1 MGKDIIGGVYMLIL
15 ILCFLALAGG
25 CLISYFGGA
34 FASLAWLW
42 AVPVSFLGLFLVL
55 AGLAFL
61 FLWYLAQRVDP
72 EKPQEEYSNF
82 YCKVLTFYIRSV
94 LPLLQVHV
102 HPQGL
107 EKIPTDSRFMLVCNH
122 CSNIDPVILL
132 GYFPKSQLAFI
143 SKRENKDMFL
153 VGKLMHKLLCQ
164 LINREN
170 DREALKTILKCIS
183 ILKED
188 KASIA
193 VFPEGYIH
201 EDRKFHHFRNGV
213 FKVAQK
219 ANVPIVVCTMT
230 NTATSI
236 HNLLHLKPSH
246 IDLHL
251 LEVIPAQE
259 LQGITTAQIG
269 QRVYDLMAA
278 DLGPENISD
287 ETD

>member
-1 MGKDIIGGVYMLIL
+1 MLIIVISL
-15 ILCFLALAGG
+15 LALAGG
-25 CLISYFGGA
+25 CLIAYLTGA
-34 FASLAWLW
+34 FCSLAWLW
-42 AVPVSFLGLFLVL
+42 AVPVSFLGLFLLL

-61 FLWYLAQRVDP
+61 FLWYLAKRVDT

-82 YCKVLTFYIRSV
+82 YCKVLTCYIRSV
-94 LPLLQVHV
+94 LPVVGVHV

-107 EKIPTDSRFMLVCNH
+107 EKIPTDGRFMLVCNH

-132 GYFPKSQLAFI
+132 GYFPDSQLAFI

-153 VGKLMHKLLCQ
+153 VGKLMHKLLCL

-170 DREALKTILKCIS
+170 DREALKTIINCIN

-201 EDRKFHHFRNGV
+201 DDRKFHHFRNGV
-213 FKVAQK
+213 FKIAQK

-230 NTATSI
+230 NTADSI
-236 HNLLHLKPSH
+236 SNLLHLKPSH

-259 LQGITTAQIG
+259 LQGVNTAQIG
-269 QRVYDLMAA
+269 QRIYDLMAA

-287 ETD
+287 DE

>member
-1 MGKDIIGGVYMLIL
+1 MLIIVISL
-15 ILCFLALAGG
+15 LALAGG
-25 CLISYFGGA
+25 CLIAYLTGA
-34 FASLAWLW
+34 FCSLAWLW
-42 AVPVSFLGLFLVL
+42 AVPVSFLGLFLLL

-61 FLWYLAQRVDP
+61 FLWYLAKRVDT
-72 EKPQEEYSNF
+72 EKPQGEYSNF
-82 YCKVLTFYIRSV
+82 YCKVLTCYIRSV
-94 LPLLQVHV
+94 LPVVGVHV

-107 EKIPTDSRFMLVCNH
+107 EKIPTDGRFMLVCNH

-132 GYFPKSQLAFI
+132 GYFPDSQLAFI

-170 DREALKTILKCIS
+170 DREALKTIINCIN

-201 EDRKFHHFRNGV
+201 DDRKFHHFRNGV
-213 FKVAQK
+213 FKIAQK

-230 NTATSI
+230 NTADSI
-236 HNLLHLKPSH
+236 SNLLHLKPSH

-259 LQGITTAQIG
+259 LQGANTAQIG
-269 QRVYDLMAA
+269 QRIYDLMAA

-287 ETD
+287 DE

>member
-1 MGKDIIGGVYMLIL
+1 M
-15 ILCFLALAGG
+15 
-25 CLISYFGGA
+25 
-34 FASLAWLW
+34 
-42 AVPVSFLGLFLVL
+42 
-55 AGLAFL
+55 AFL
-61 FLWYLAQRVDP
+61 FLWYLAKRVDT

-82 YCKVLTFYIRSV
+82 YCKVLTCYIRSV
-94 LPLLQVHV
+94 LPVVGVHV

-107 EKIPTDSRFMLVCNH
+107 EKIPTDGRFMLVCNH

-132 GYFPKSQLAFI
+132 GYFPDSQLAFI

-170 DREALKTILKCIS
+170 DREALKTIINCIN

-201 EDRKFHHFRNGV
+201 DDRKFHHFRNGV
-213 FKVAQK
+213 FKIAQK

-230 NTATSI
+230 NTADSI
-236 HNLLHLKPSH
+236 SKLLHLKPSH

-259 LQGITTAQIG
+259 LQGVSTAQIG
-269 QRVYDLMAA
+269 QRIYDLMAA

-287 ETD
+287 DE

>member
-1 MGKDIIGGVYMLIL
+1 MLIIAITL
-15 ILCFLALAGG
+15 LALAGG
-25 CLISYFGGA
+25 CLIAYLTGA
-34 FASLAWLW
+34 FCSLAWLW
-42 AVPVSFLGLFLVL
+42 AVPVSFLGLFLLL

-61 FLWYLAQRVDP
+61 FLWYLAKRVDT

-82 YCKVLTFYIRSV
+82 YCKVLTCYIRSV
-94 LPLLQVHV
+94 LPVVGVHV

-107 EKIPTDSRFMLVCNH
+107 EKIPTDGRFMLVCNH

-132 GYFPKSQLAFI
+132 GYFPDSQLAFI

-170 DREALKTILKCIS
+170 DREALKTIINCIN
-183 ILKED
+183 ILKKD

-201 EDRKFHHFRNGV
+201 DDRKFHHFRNGV
-213 FKVAQK
+213 FKIAQK

-230 NTATSI
+230 NTADSI
-236 HNLLHLKPSH
+236 SNLLHLKPSH

-259 LQGITTAQIG
+259 HQGVNTAQIG
-269 QRVYDLMAA
+269 QRIYDLMAA

-287 ETD
+287 DE

>member
-1 MGKDIIGGVYMLIL
+1 MLIIVISL
-15 ILCFLALAGG
+15 LALAGG
-25 CLISYFGGA
+25 CLIAYLTGA
-34 FASLAWLW
+34 FCSLAWLW
-42 AVPVSFLGLFLVL
+42 AVPVSILGLFLLL

-61 FLWYLAQRVDP
+61 FLWYLAKRVDT

-82 YCKVLTFYIRSV
+82 YCKVLTCYIRSV
-94 LPLLQVHV
+94 LPVVGVHV

-107 EKIPTDSRFMLVCNH
+107 EKIPTDGRFMLVCNH

-132 GYFPKSQLAFI
+132 GYFPDSQLAFI

-170 DREALKTILKCIS
+170 DREALKTIINCIN

-201 EDRKFHHFRNGV
+201 DDRKFHHFRNGV
-213 FKVAQK
+213 FKIAQK

-230 NTATSI
+230 NTADSI
-236 HNLLHLKPSH
+236 SKLLHLKPSH

-259 LQGITTAQIG
+259 LQGVSTAQIG
-269 QRVYDLMAA
+269 QRIYDLMAA

-287 ETD
+287 DE

>member
-1 MGKDIIGGVYMLIL
+1 MLIIAITL
-15 ILCFLALAGG
+15 LALAGG
-25 CLISYFGGA
+25 CLIAYLTGA
-34 FASLAWLW
+34 FCSLAWLW
-42 AVPVSFLGLFLVL
+42 AVPVSFLGLFLLL

-61 FLWYLAQRVDP
+61 FLWYLAKRVDT

-82 YCKVLTFYIRSV
+82 YCKVLTCYIRSV
-94 LPLLQVHV
+94 LPVVGVHV

-107 EKIPTDSRFMLVCNH
+107 EKIPTDGRFMLVCNH

-132 GYFPKSQLAFI
+132 GYFPDSQLAFI

-170 DREALKTILKCIS
+170 DREALKTIINCIN

-201 EDRKFHHFRNGV
+201 DDRKFHHFRNGV
-213 FKVAQK
+213 FKIAQK

-230 NTATSI
+230 NTADSI
-236 HNLLHLKPSH
+236 SNLLHLKPSH

-259 LQGITTAQIG
+259 LQGVSTAQIG
-269 QRVYDLMAA
+269 QRIYDLMAA

-287 ETD
+287 DE

>member
-1 MGKDIIGGVYMLIL
+1 MLIIAITL
-15 ILCFLALAGG
+15 LALAGG
-25 CLISYFGGA
+25 CLIAYLTGA
-34 FASLAWLW
+34 FCSLAWLW
-42 AVPVSFLGLFLVL
+42 AVPVSFLGLFLLL

-61 FLWYLAQRVDP
+61 FLWYLAKRVDT

-82 YCKVLTFYIRSV
+82 YCKVLTCYIRSV
-94 LPLLQVHV
+94 LPVVGVHV

-107 EKIPTDSRFMLVCNH
+107 EKIPTDGRFMLVCNH

-132 GYFPKSQLAFI
+132 GYFPDSQLAFI

-170 DREALKTILKCIS
+170 DREALKTIINCIN
-183 ILKED
+183 ILKKD

-201 EDRKFHHFRNGV
+201 DDRKFHHFRNGV
-213 FKVAQK
+213 FKIAQK

-230 NTATSI
+230 NTADSI
-236 HNLLHLKPSH
+236 SNLQQLKPSH

-259 LQGITTAQIG
+259 LQGVNTAQIG
-269 QRVYDLMAA
+269 QRIYDLMAA

-287 ETD
+287 DE

>member
-1 MGKDIIGGVYMLIL
+1 MLIIVISL
-15 ILCFLALAGG
+15 LALAGG
-25 CLISYFGGA
+25 CLIAYLTGA
-34 FASLAWLW
+34 FCSLAWLW
-42 AVPVSFLGLFLVL
+42 AVPVSFLGLFLLL

-61 FLWYLAQRVDP
+61 FLWYLAKRVDT

-82 YCKVLTFYIRSV
+82 YCKVLTCYIRSV
-94 LPLLQVHV
+94 LPVVGVHV

-107 EKIPTDSRFMLVCNH
+107 EKIPTDGRFMLVCNH

-132 GYFPKSQLAFI
+132 GYFRDSQLAFI

-170 DREALKTILKCIS
+170 DREALKTIINCIN

-201 EDRKFHHFRNGV
+201 DDRKFHHFRNGV
-213 FKVAQK
+213 FKIAQK

-230 NTATSI
+230 NTADSI
-236 HNLLHLKPSH
+236 SNLLHLKPSH

-259 LQGITTAQIG
+259 LQGVNTAQIG
-269 QRVYDLMAA
+269 QRIYDLMAA

-287 ETD
+287 DE

>member
-1 MGKDIIGGVYMLIL
+1 MLIIVISL
-15 ILCFLALAGG
+15 LALAGG
-25 CLISYFGGA
+25 CLIAYLTGA
-34 FASLAWLW
+34 FCSLAWLW
-42 AVPVSFLGLFLVL
+42 AVPVSFLGLFLLL

-61 FLWYLAQRVDP
+61 FLWYLAKRVDT

-82 YCKVLTFYIRSV
+82 YCKVLTCYIRSV
-94 LPLLQVHV
+94 LPVVGVHV

-107 EKIPTDSRFMLVCNH
+107 EKIPTDGRFMLVCNH

-132 GYFPKSQLAFI
+132 GYFPDSQLAFI

-170 DREALKTILKCIS
+170 DREALKTIINCIN

-201 EDRKFHHFRNGV
+201 DDRKFHHFRNGV
-213 FKVAQK
+213 FKIAQK

-230 NTATSI
+230 NTADSI
-236 HNLLHLKPSH
+236 SNLLHLKPSH

-259 LQGITTAQIG
+259 LQNTNTAQIG
-269 QRVYDLMAA
+269 QRIYDLMAA

-287 ETD
+287 DE

>member
-1 MGKDIIGGVYMLIL
+1 MLIIAITL
-15 ILCFLALAGG
+15 LALAGG
-25 CLISYFGGA
+25 CLIAYLTGA
-34 FASLAWLW
+34 FCSLAWLW
-42 AVPVSFLGLFLVL
+42 AVPVSFLGLFLLL

-61 FLWYLAQRVDP
+61 FLWYLAKRVDT

-82 YCKVLTFYIRSV
+82 YCKVLTCYIRSV
-94 LPLLQVHV
+94 LPVVGVHV

-107 EKIPTDSRFMLVCNH
+107 EKIPTDGRFMLVCNH

-132 GYFPKSQLAFI
+132 GYFPDSQLAFI

-170 DREALKTILKCIS
+170 DREALKTIINCIN

-201 EDRKFHHFRNGV
+201 DDRKFHHFRNGV
-213 FKVAQK
+213 FKIAQK

-230 NTATSI
+230 NTADSI
-236 HNLLHLKPSH
+236 SNLLHLKPSH

-259 LQGITTAQIG
+259 LQNTNTAQIG
-269 QRVYDLMAA
+269 QRIYDLMAA
-278 DLGPENISD
+278 DLGSENISD
-287 ETD
+287 DE

>member
-1 MGKDIIGGVYMLIL
+1 MLIIAITL
-15 ILCFLALAGG
+15 LALAGG
-25 CLISYFGGA
+25 CLIAYLTGA
-34 FASLAWLW
+34 FCSLAWLW
-42 AVPVSFLGLFLVL
+42 AVPVSFLGLFLLL

-61 FLWYLAQRVDP
+61 FLWYLAKRVDT

-82 YCKVLTFYIRSV
+82 YCKVLTCYIRSV
-94 LPLLQVHV
+94 LPVVGVHV

-107 EKIPTDSRFMLVCNH
+107 EKIPTDGRFMLVCNH

-132 GYFPKSQLAFI
+132 GYFPDSQLAFI

-170 DREALKTILKCIS
+170 DREALKTIINCIN
-183 ILKED
+183 ILKKD

-201 EDRKFHHFRNGV
+201 DDRKFHHFRNGV
-213 FKVAQK
+213 FKIAQK

-230 NTATSI
+230 NTADSI
-236 HNLLHLKPSH
+236 SNLLHLKPSH

-259 LQGITTAQIG
+259 LQGVSTAQIG
-269 QRVYDLMAA
+269 QRIYDLMAA
-278 DLGPENISD
+278 DLGSENISD
-287 ETD
+287 DE

>member
-1 MGKDIIGGVYMLIL
+1 MLIIAITL
-15 ILCFLALAGG
+15 LALAGG
-25 CLISYFGGA
+25 CLIAYLTGA
-34 FASLAWLW
+34 FCSLAWLW
-42 AVPVSFLGLFLVL
+42 AVPVSFLGLFLLL

-61 FLWYLAQRVDP
+61 FLWYLAKRVDT

-82 YCKVLTFYIRSV
+82 YCKVLTCYIRSV
-94 LPLLQVHV
+94 LPVVGVHV

-107 EKIPTDSRFMLVCNH
+107 EKIPTDGRFMLVCNH

-132 GYFPKSQLAFI
+132 GYFPDSQLAFI

-153 VGKLMHKLLCQ
+153 EGKLMHKLLCQ

-170 DREALKTILKCIS
+170 DREALKTIINCIN
-183 ILKED
+183 ILKKD

-201 EDRKFHHFRNGV
+201 DDRKFHHFRNGV
-213 FKVAQK
+213 FKIAQK

-230 NTATSI
+230 NTADSI
-236 HNLLHLKPSH
+236 SNLLHLKPSH

-259 LQGITTAQIG
+259 LQGVNTAQIG
-269 QRVYDLMAA
+269 QRIYDLMAA

-287 ETD
+287 DE

>member
-1 MGKDIIGGVYMLIL
+1 MLIIAITL
-15 ILCFLALAGG
+15 LALAGG
-25 CLISYFGGA
+25 CLIAYLTGA
-34 FASLAWLW
+34 FCSLAWLW
-42 AVPVSFLGLFLVL
+42 AVPVSFLGLFLLL

-61 FLWYLAQRVDP
+61 FLWYLAKRVDT

-82 YCKVLTFYIRSV
+82 YCKVLTCYIRSV
-94 LPLLQVHV
+94 LPVVGVHV

-107 EKIPTDSRFMLVCNH
+107 EKIPTDGRFMLACNH

-132 GYFPKSQLAFI
+132 GYFPDSQLAFI

-170 DREALKTILKCIS
+170 DREALKTIINCIN

-201 EDRKFHHFRNGV
+201 DDRKFHHFRNGV
-213 FKVAQK
+213 FKIAQK

-230 NTATSI
+230 NTADSI
-236 HNLLHLKPSH
+236 SNLLHLKPSH

-259 LQGITTAQIG
+259 LQGVNTAQIG
-269 QRVYDLMAA
+269 QRIYDLMAA

-287 ETD
+287 DE

>member
-1 MGKDIIGGVYMLIL
+1 MLIIVISL
-15 ILCFLALAGG
+15 LALADG
-25 CLISYFGGA
+25 CLIAYLTGA
-34 FASLAWLW
+34 FCSLAWLW
-42 AVPVSFLGLFLVL
+42 AVPVSFLGLFLLL

-61 FLWYLAQRVDP
+61 FLWYLAKRVDT

-82 YCKVLTFYIRSV
+82 YCKVLTCYIRSV
-94 LPLLQVHV
+94 LPVVGVHV

-107 EKIPTDSRFMLVCNH
+107 EKIPTDGRFMLACNH

-132 GYFPKSQLAFI
+132 GYFPDSQLAFI

-170 DREALKTILKCIS
+170 DREALKTIINCIN
-183 ILKED
+183 ILKKD

-201 EDRKFHHFRNGV
+201 DDRKFHHFRNGV
-213 FKVAQK
+213 FKIAQK

-230 NTATSI
+230 NTADSI
-236 HNLLHLKPSH
+236 SNLLHLKPSH

-259 LQGITTAQIG
+259 LQGVNTAQIG
-269 QRVYDLMAA
+269 QRIYDLMAA

-287 ETD
+287 DE

>member
-1 MGKDIIGGVYMLIL
+1 MLIIVISL
-15 ILCFLALAGG
+15 LALAGG
-25 CLISYFGGA
+25 CLIAYLTGA
-34 FASLAWLW
+34 FCSLAWLW
-42 AVPVSFLGLFLVL
+42 AVPVSFLGLFLLL

-61 FLWYLAQRVDP
+61 FLWYLAKRVDT

-82 YCKVLTFYIRSV
+82 YCKVLTCYIRSV
-94 LPLLQVHV
+94 LPVVGVHV

-107 EKIPTDSRFMLVCNH
+107 EKIPTDGRFMLVGNH

-132 GYFPKSQLAFI
+132 GYFPDSQLAFI
-143 SKRENKDMFL
+143 SKPENKDMFL

-170 DREALKTILKCIS
+170 DREALKTIINCIN

-201 EDRKFHHFRNGV
+201 DDRKFHHFRNGV
-213 FKVAQK
+213 FKIAQK

-230 NTATSI
+230 NTADSI
-236 HNLLHLKPSH
+236 SNLLHLKPSH

-259 LQGITTAQIG
+259 LQGVNTAQIG
-269 QRVYDLMAA
+269 QRIYDLMAA

-287 ETD
+287 DE

>member
-1 MGKDIIGGVYMLIL
+1 MLIIAITL
-15 ILCFLALAGG
+15 LALAGG
-25 CLISYFGGA
+25 CLIAYLTGA
-34 FASLAWLW
+34 FCSLAWLW
-42 AVPVSFLGLFLVL
+42 AVPVSFLGLFLLL

-61 FLWYLAQRVDP
+61 FLWYLAKRVDT

-82 YCKVLTFYIRSV
+82 YCKVLTCYIRSV
-94 LPLLQVHV
+94 LPVVGVHV

-107 EKIPTDSRFMLVCNH
+107 EKIPTDGRFMLVCNH

-132 GYFPKSQLAFI
+132 GYFPDSQLAFI

-170 DREALKTILKCIS
+170 DREALKTIINCIN
-183 ILKED
+183 ILKEA

-201 EDRKFHHFRNGV
+201 DDRKFHHFRNGV
-213 FKVAQK
+213 FKIAQK
-219 ANVPIVVCTMT
+219 ANVPIVGCTMT
-230 NTATSI
+230 NTADSI
-236 HNLLHLKPSH
+236 SNLLHLKPSH

-259 LQGITTAQIG
+259 HQGVDTAQLG
-269 QRVYDLMAA
+269 QRINDLMAA

-287 ETD
+287 DE

>member
-1 MGKDIIGGVYMLIL
+1 MLIIVISL
-15 ILCFLALAGG
+15 LALAGG
-25 CLISYFGGA
+25 CLIAYLTGA
-34 FASLAWLW
+34 FCSLAWLW
-42 AVPVSFLGLFLVL
+42 AVPVSFLGLFLLL

-61 FLWYLAQRVDP
+61 FLWYLAKRVDT

-82 YCKVLTFYIRSV
+82 YCKVLTCYIRSV
-94 LPLLQVHV
+94 LPVVGVHV

-107 EKIPTDSRFMLVCNH
+107 EKIPTDGRFMLVCNH

-132 GYFPKSQLAFI
+132 GYFPDSQLAFI

-170 DREALKTILKCIS
+170 DREALKTIINCIN
-183 ILKED
+183 ILRED

-201 EDRKFHHFRNGV
+201 DDRKFHHFRNGV
-213 FKVAQK
+213 FKIAQK

-230 NTATSI
+230 NTADSI
-236 HNLLHLKPSH
+236 SNLLHLKPSH

-259 LQGITTAQIG
+259 LQGVNTAQIG
-269 QRVYDLMAA
+269 QRIYDLMAA

-287 ETD
+287 DE

>member
-1 MGKDIIGGVYMLIL
+1 MLIIAITL
-15 ILCFLALAGG
+15 LALAGG
-25 CLISYFGGA
+25 CLIAYLTGA
-34 FASLAWLW
+34 FCSLAWLW
-42 AVPVSFLGLFLVL
+42 AVPVSFLGLFLLL

-61 FLWYLAQRVDP
+61 FLWYLAKRVDT

-82 YCKVLTFYIRSV
+82 YCKVLTCYIRSV
-94 LPLLQVHV
+94 LPVVGVHV

-107 EKIPTDSRFMLVCNH
+107 EKIPTDGRFMLVCNH

-132 GYFPKSQLAFI
+132 GYFPDSQLAFI
-143 SKRENKDMFL
+143 SKWENKDMFL

-170 DREALKTILKCIS
+170 DREALKTIINCIN

-201 EDRKFHHFRNGV
+201 DDRKFHHFRNGV
-213 FKVAQK
+213 FKIAQK

-230 NTATSI
+230 NTADSI
-236 HNLLHLKPSH
+236 SNLLHLKPSH

-259 LQGITTAQIG
+259 LQGVNTAQIG
-269 QRVYDLMAA
+269 QRIYDLMAA

-287 ETD
+287 DE

>member
-1 MGKDIIGGVYMLIL
+1 MLIIAITL
-15 ILCFLALAGG
+15 LALAGG
-25 CLISYFGGA
+25 CLIAYLTGA
-34 FASLAWLW
+34 FCSLAWLW
-42 AVPVSFLGLFLVL
+42 AVPVSFLGLFLLL

-61 FLWYLAQRVDP
+61 FLWYLAKRVDT

-82 YCKVLTFYIRSV
+82 YCKVLTCYIRSV
-94 LPLLQVHV
+94 LPVVGVHV

-107 EKIPTDSRFMLVCNH
+107 EKIPTDGRFMLVCNH

-132 GYFPKSQLAFI
+132 GYFPDSQLAFI

-170 DREALKTILKCIS
+170 DRETLKTIINCIN

-201 EDRKFHHFRNGV
+201 DDRKFHHFRNGV
-213 FKVAQK
+213 FKIAQK

-230 NTATSI
+230 NTADSI
-236 HNLLHLKPSH
+236 SNLLHLKPSH

-259 LQGITTAQIG
+259 LQGVNTAQIG
-269 QRVYDLMAA
+269 QRIYDLMAA

-287 ETD
+287 DE

>member
-1 MGKDIIGGVYMLIL
+1 MLIIAITL
-15 ILCFLALAGG
+15 LALAGG
-25 CLISYFGGA
+25 CLIAYLTGA
-34 FASLAWLW
+34 FCSLAWLW
-42 AVPVSFLGLFLVL
+42 AVPVSFLGLFLLL

-61 FLWYLAQRVDP
+61 FLWYLAKRVDT

-82 YCKVLTFYIRSV
+82 YCKVLTCYIRSV
-94 LPLLQVHV
+94 LPVVGVHV

-107 EKIPTDSRFMLVCNH
+107 EKIPTDGRFMLVCNH

-132 GYFPKSQLAFI
+132 GYFPDSQLAFI

-164 LINREN
+164 LITREN
-170 DREALKTILKCIS
+170 DREALKTIINCIN

-201 EDRKFHHFRNGV
+201 DDRKFHHFRNGV
-213 FKVAQK
+213 FKIAQK

-230 NTATSI
+230 NTADSI
-236 HNLLHLKPSH
+236 SNLLHLKPSH

-259 LQGITTAQIG
+259 LQGVNTAQIG
-269 QRVYDLMAA
+269 QRIYDLMAA

-287 ETD
+287 DE

>member
-1 MGKDIIGGVYMLIL
+1 MLIIAITL
-15 ILCFLALAGG
+15 LALAGG
-25 CLISYFGGA
+25 CLIAYLTGA
-34 FASLAWLW
+34 FCSLAWLW
-42 AVPVSFLGLFLVL
+42 AVPVSFLGLFLLL

-61 FLWYLAQRVDP
+61 FLWYLAKRVDT

-82 YCKVLTFYIRSV
+82 YCKVLTCYIRSV
-94 LPLLQVHV
+94 LPVVGVHV

-107 EKIPTDSRFMLVCNH
+107 EKIPTDGRFMLVCNH

-132 GYFPKSQLAFI
+132 GYFPDSQLAFI
-143 SKRENKDMFL
+143 SKWENKDMFL

-170 DREALKTILKCIS
+170 DREALKTIINCIN
-183 ILKED
+183 ILKKD

-201 EDRKFHHFRNGV
+201 DDRKFHHFRNGV
-213 FKVAQK
+213 FKIAQK

-230 NTATSI
+230 NTADSI
-236 HNLLHLKPSH
+236 SNLLHLKPSH

-259 LQGITTAQIG
+259 LQGVNTAQIG
-269 QRVYDLMAA
+269 QRIYDLMAA

-287 ETD
+287 DE

>member
-1 MGKDIIGGVYMLIL
+1 MLIIAITL
-15 ILCFLALAGG
+15 LALAGG
-25 CLISYFGGA
+25 CLIAYLTGA
-34 FASLAWLW
+34 FCSLAWLW
-42 AVPVSFLGLFLVL
+42 AVPVSFLGLFLLL

-61 FLWYLAQRVDP
+61 FLWYLAKRVDT

-82 YCKVLTFYIRSV
+82 YCKVLTCYIRSV
-94 LPLLQVHV
+94 LPVVGVHV

-107 EKIPTDSRFMLVCNH
+107 EKIPTDGRFMLVCNH

-132 GYFPKSQLAFI
+132 GYFPDSQLAFI

-170 DREALKTILKCIS
+170 DREALKTIINCIN

-201 EDRKFHHFRNGV
+201 DDRKFHHFRNGV
-213 FKVAQK
+213 FKIAQK

-230 NTATSI
+230 NTADSI
-236 HNLLHLKPSH
+236 SNLLHLKPSH

-259 LQGITTAQIG
+259 LQNTNTAQIG
-269 QRVYDLMAA
+269 QRIYDLMAA

-287 ETD
+287 DE

>member
-1 MGKDIIGGVYMLIL
+1 MLIIVISL
-15 ILCFLALAGG
+15 LALAGG
-25 CLISYFGGA
+25 CLIAYLTGA
-34 FASLAWLW
+34 FCSLAWLW
-42 AVPVSFLGLFLVL
+42 AVPVSFLGLFLLL

-61 FLWYLAQRVDP
+61 FLWYLAKRVDTK
-72 EKPQEEYSNF
+72 KPQEEYSNF
-82 YCKVLTFYIRSV
+82 YCKVLTCYIRSV
-94 LPLLQVHV
+94 LPVVGVHV

-107 EKIPTDSRFMLVCNH
+107 EKIPTDGRFMLVCNH

-132 GYFPKSQLAFI
+132 GYFPDSQLAFI

-170 DREALKTILKCIS
+170 DREALKTIINCIN

-201 EDRKFHHFRNGV
+201 DDRKFHHFRNGV
-213 FKVAQK
+213 FKIAQK

-230 NTATSI
+230 NTADSI
-236 HNLLHLKPSH
+236 SNLLHLKPSH

-259 LQGITTAQIG
+259 LQGVSTAQIG
-269 QRVYDLMAA
+269 QRIYDLMAA

-287 ETD
+287 DE

>member
-1 MGKDIIGGVYMLIL
+1 MLIIAITL
-15 ILCFLALAGG
+15 LALAGG
-25 CLISYFGGA
+25 CLIAYLTGA
-34 FASLAWLW
+34 FCSLAWLW
-42 AVPVSFLGLFLVL
+42 AVPVSFLGLFLLL

-61 FLWYLAQRVDP
+61 FLWYLAKRVDT

-82 YCKVLTFYIRSV
+82 YCKVLTCYIRSV
-94 LPLLQVHV
+94 LPVVGVHV

-107 EKIPTDSRFMLVCNH
+107 EKIPTDGRFMLVCNH

-132 GYFPKSQLAFI
+132 GYFPDSQLAFI

-170 DREALKTILKCIS
+170 DREALKTIINCIN
-183 ILKED
+183 ILKKD

-201 EDRKFHHFRNGV
+201 DDRKFHHFRNGV
-213 FKVAQK
+213 FKIAQK

-230 NTATSI
+230 NTADSI
-236 HNLLHLKPSH
+236 SNLLHLKPSH

-259 LQGITTAQIG
+259 LQGVNTAQIG
-269 QRVYDLMAA
+269 QRIYDLMAA

-287 ETD
+287 DE

>member
-1 MGKDIIGGVYMLIL
+1 MLIIIISL
-15 ILCFLALAGG
+15 LALAGG
-25 CLISYFGGA
+25 CLIAYLTGA
-34 FASLAWLW
+34 FCSLAWLW
-42 AVPVSFLGLFLVL
+42 AVPVSFLGLFLLL

-61 FLWYLAQRVDP
+61 FLWYLAKRVDT

-82 YCKVLTFYIRSV
+82 YCKVLTCYIRSV
-94 LPLLQVHV
+94 LPVVGVHV

-107 EKIPTDSRFMLVCNH
+107 EKIPTDGRFMLVCNH

-132 GYFPKSQLAFI
+132 GYFPDSQLAFI

-170 DREALKTILKCIS
+170 DREALKTIINCIN

-193 VFPEGYIH
+193 VFPERYIH
-201 EDRKFHHFRNGV
+201 DDRKFHHFRNGV
-213 FKVAQK
+213 FKIAQK

-230 NTATSI
+230 NTADSI
-236 HNLLHLKPSH
+236 SNLLHLKPSH

-259 LQGITTAQIG
+259 LQNTNTAQIG
-269 QRVYDLMAA
+269 QRIYDLMAA

-287 ETD
+287 DE

>member
-1 MGKDIIGGVYMLIL
+1 MLIIVISL
-15 ILCFLALAGG
+15 LALAGG
-25 CLISYFGGA
+25 CLIAYLTGA
-34 FASLAWLW
+34 FCSLAWLW
-42 AVPVSFLGLFLVL
+42 AVPVSFLGLFLLL

-61 FLWYLAQRVDP
+61 FLWYLAKRVDT

-82 YCKVLTFYIRSV
+82 YCKVLTCYIRSV
-94 LPLLQVHV
+94 LPVVGVHV

-107 EKIPTDSRFMLVCNH
+107 EKIPTDGRFMLVCNH

-132 GYFPKSQLAFI
+132 GYFPDSQLAFI

-170 DREALKTILKCIS
+170 DREALKTIINCIN
-183 ILKED
+183 ILRED

-201 EDRKFHHFRNGV
+201 DDRKFHHFRNGV
-213 FKVAQK
+213 FKIAQK

-230 NTATSI
+230 NTADSI
-236 HNLLHLKPSH
+236 SNLLHLKPSH

-259 LQGITTAQIG
+259 LQNTNTAQIG
-269 QRVYDLMAA
+269 QRIYDLMAA

-287 ETD
+287 DE

>member
-1 MGKDIIGGVYMLIL
+1 MLIIAITL
-15 ILCFLALAGG
+15 LALAGG
-25 CLISYFGGA
+25 CLIAYLTGA
-34 FASLAWLW
+34 FCSLAWLW
-42 AVPVSFLGLFLVL
+42 AVPVSFLGLFLLL

-61 FLWYLAQRVDP
+61 FLWYLAKRVDT

-82 YCKVLTFYIRSV
+82 YCKVLTCYIRSV
-94 LPLLQVHV
+94 LPVVGVHV

-107 EKIPTDSRFMLVCNH
+107 EKIPTDGRFMLVCNH

-132 GYFPKSQLAFI
+132 GYFPDSQLAFI

-170 DREALKTILKCIS
+170 DREALKTIINCIN

-201 EDRKFHHFRNGV
+201 DDRKFHHFRNGV
-213 FKVAQK
+213 FKIAQK

-230 NTATSI
+230 NTADSI
-236 HNLLHLKPSH
+236 SNLLHLKPSH

-259 LQGITTAQIG
+259 LQGVNTAQIG

-287 ETD
+287 DE